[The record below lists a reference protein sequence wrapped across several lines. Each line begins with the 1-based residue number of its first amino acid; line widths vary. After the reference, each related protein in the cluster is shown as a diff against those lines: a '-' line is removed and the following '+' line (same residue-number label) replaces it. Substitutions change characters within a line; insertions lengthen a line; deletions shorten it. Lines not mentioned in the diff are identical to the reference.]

1 MKLNMKS
8 RKVTKSLCAVF
19 LALGVMF
26 SPFVKPIFATE
37 TIEDELIDE
46 WIDEPIEEE
55 TTTVETT
62 TAETTT
68 AETTTVE
75 TTTAETTTAET
86 TTAETTTV
94 ETTTTEDSELILE
107 EGDSSEGIVYKYNV
121 TIEFGALHF
130 YYDWGEWNTNTHSY
144 QADPSSTNP
153 AADTVA
159 GTPGW
164 YGFDGQNNLLTIKNH
179 SDGEV
184 LVNVTFDMNKDGKYD
199 NSSGE
204 FRELNHNI
212 IMSLYESV
220 ENTIFGTKYDGEVH
234 TNSYN
239 IRILFPLA

>member
-55 TTTVETT
+55 TTT
-62 TAETTT
+62 AETTT

-75 TTTAETTTAET
+75 TITVET

-94 ETTTTEDSELILE
+94 ETTTTE
-107 EGDSSEGIVYKYNV
+107 DSSEGIVYKYNV

-179 SDGEV
+179 SEGEV

-212 IMSLYESV
+212 IMSLYERV
-220 ENTIFGTKYDGEVH
+220 ENTIFGTKYDGEVD
-234 TNSYN
+234 TNSYD
-239 IRILFPLA
+239 IRM